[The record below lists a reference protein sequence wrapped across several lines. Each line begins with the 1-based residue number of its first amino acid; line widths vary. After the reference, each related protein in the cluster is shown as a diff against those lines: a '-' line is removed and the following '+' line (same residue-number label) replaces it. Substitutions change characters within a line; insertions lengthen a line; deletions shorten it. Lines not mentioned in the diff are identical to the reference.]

1 MNNNKPIITIGITV
15 FNEGELLSEAWNSVL
30 NQITDNWET
39 VMVLD
44 GGGDKKTRKVFDSIQ
59 HPNLTKYSFCDN
71 QGPYTC
77 RTKAIELIETEW
89 YFHLDADDL
98 LPQNAIELLI
108 NTINLNPN
116 VEFIAG
122 ACKHFNLG
130 AENIV
135 LPSYDIENLSLSP
148 LFFAQAPIRKDLFN
162 KIGGYY
168 IPDHFLHSDWDFW
181 LSIYEMGIQGAYIN
195 DVLYHRRRRMNSLTD
210 RYIDELPIALECIL
224 DRHPKYF
231 SSEKRIK
238 KAKYNVYYNNARYY
252 KSKGKRMDAKKYGD
266 ICLQYGPSSS
276 SIEAINEEIKMSR
289 LRFALRR
296 IGKLF

>member
-59 HPNLTKYSFCDN
+59 HPTLTKYSFCDN
-71 QGPYTC
+71 QGTYTC
-77 RTKAIELIETEW
+77 RTKAIELTETEW

-130 AENIV
+130 TENIV
-135 LPSYDIENLSLSP
+135 LPSYDIENLSISP
-148 LFFAQAPIRKDLFN
+148 LFFAQAPIKKSLFS

-168 IPDHFLHSDWDFW
+168 IPDYFLHSDWDFW
-181 LSIYEMGIQGAYIN
+181 LSVYELGIEGSYI
-195 DVLYHRRRRMNSLTD
+195 DDILYHRRRRMNSLTD
-210 RYIDELPIALECIL
+210 QHIHELPQALECIL

-231 SSEKRIK
+231 NSDLRIN
-238 KAKYNVYYNNARYY
+238 KAKYNVYHNNARYY
-252 KSKGKRMDAKKYGD
+252 KSIGKRTLAKKYAD
-266 ICLQYGPSSS
+266 ICLKYGPISS
-276 SIEAINEEIKMSR
+276 SITAINEEMKMSR
-289 LRFALRR
+289 LRFLMRR
-296 IGKLF
+296 IGKIL